1 MYIQVN
7 IWKLVQTE
15 DLNLVNSCLS
25 DGSMGMMKTKEEY
38 QRRGFG
44 TLLLRRMVQESVKL
58 GLVPFVHI
66 EDGNVLSQKMFA
78 KLGFK
83 RGDQASWV
91 NYNP

>member
-1 MYIQVN
+1 
-7 IWKLVQTE
+7 
-15 DLNLVNSCLS
+15 
-25 DGSMGMMKTKEEY
+25 MGMMKTKEEY

-91 NYNP
+91 NYNPCRSR